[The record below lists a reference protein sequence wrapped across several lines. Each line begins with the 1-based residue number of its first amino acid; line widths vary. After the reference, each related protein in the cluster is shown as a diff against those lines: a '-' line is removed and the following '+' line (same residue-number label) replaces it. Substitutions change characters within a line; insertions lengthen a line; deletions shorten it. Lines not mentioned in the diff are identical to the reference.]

1 MKEATGEL
9 STTVIAVVA
18 IAAVLTIFT
27 TVLLPYLK
35 TSITARMHCS
45 DAYSCNCPNDGGRCT
60 CLYDDGEEI
69 GKEVRCTNPN
79 ENQMAG

>member
-35 TSITARMHCS
+35 TSITARMHCT
-45 DAYSCNCPNDGGRCT
+45 DAYNCSCPDDGGRCT
-60 CLYDDGEEI
+60 CTYDDGEEQ
-69 GKEVRCTNPN
+69 KTVMCTNPN
-79 ENQMAG
+79 ESQKAAK